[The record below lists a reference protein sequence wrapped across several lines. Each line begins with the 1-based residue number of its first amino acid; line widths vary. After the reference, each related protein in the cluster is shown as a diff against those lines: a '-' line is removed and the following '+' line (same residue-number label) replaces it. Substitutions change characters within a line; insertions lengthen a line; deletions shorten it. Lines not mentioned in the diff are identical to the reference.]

1 MLSAGEVKLTMANVS
16 TPLSAEE
23 IAAQSQGAG
32 PRAEPQLTSGH
43 DEAEPPAVMAKLEHV
58 CTKGRDDAA
67 SRGGYFAGYSFAG

>member
-43 DEAEPPAVMAKLEHV
+43 DEAEPPPVMAELQHV